1 MFGYIILGIIILY
14 VVGEFLCAILKIDE
28 DDNQSTDTKKPP
40 NIKQHNYDECFKHDL
55 MTNDDIKNF
64 NNHDSNNFMD
74 GI

>member
-1 MFGYIILGIIILY
+1 MPFFVVFLVVWGIY
-14 VVGEFLCAILKIDE
+14 EFISSITYKKMP
-28 DDNQSTDTKKPP
+28 DTKKTP

>member
-1 MFGYIILGIIILY
+1 MPFFVVFLVVWGIY
-14 VVGEFLCAILKIDE
+14 EFISSITYKKIP
-28 DDNQSTDTKKPP
+28 DTKKPP
-40 NIKQHNYDECFKHDL
+40 NVKQHNYDECFKHDL